1 MTGNDAGKGTLVA
14 ALAEAAF
21 LVGLERNRLLFAVLV
36 LVPHYGLLLY
46 SRFSFLCI
54 VLILDTNLAHGTNN

>member
-21 LVGLERNRLLFAVLV
+21 LIGLERNRLAVLY
-36 LVPHYGLLLY
+36 P
-46 SRFSFLCI
+46 SF
-54 VLILDTNLAHGTNN
+54 VILESCHITSFQICVAGGCQN

>member
-21 LVGLERNRLLFAVLV
+21 LIGLERNRLAVLY
-36 LVPHYGLLLY
+36 P
-46 SRFSFLCI
+46 FF
-54 VLILDTNLAHGTNN
+54 LILEFCHTTISQICVAGGCQN